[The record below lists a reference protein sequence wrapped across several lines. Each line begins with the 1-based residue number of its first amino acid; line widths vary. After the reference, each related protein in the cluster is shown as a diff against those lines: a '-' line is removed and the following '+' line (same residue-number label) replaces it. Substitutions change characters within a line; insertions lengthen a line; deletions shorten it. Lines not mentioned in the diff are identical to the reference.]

1 MLRRLEA
8 LLLVA
13 NREAT
18 LMLSGTGDIIEPD
31 DGVAAVGSGG
41 PYALAAA
48 RALLKYSNLEAK
60 DIVEEAM
67 NLASEICIFTNR
79 QITIEE
85 LESAT

>member
-1 MLRRLEA
+1 
-8 LLLVA
+8 
-13 NREAT
+13 
-18 LMLSGTGDIIEPD
+18 MLSGTGDIIEPD
-31 DGVAAVGSGG
+31 DGVAAIGSGG

-79 QITIEE
+79 QIAVEE
-85 LESAT
+85 LDSET